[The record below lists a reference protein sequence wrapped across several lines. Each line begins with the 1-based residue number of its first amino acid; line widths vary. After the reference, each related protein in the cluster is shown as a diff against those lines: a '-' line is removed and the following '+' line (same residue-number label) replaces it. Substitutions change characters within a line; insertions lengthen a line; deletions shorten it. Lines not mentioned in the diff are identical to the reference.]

1 MSRPFSC
8 VLIQNRMNPGMD
20 DSTRDLLMSGIRS
33 IPDYPIPGVLYRDIT
48 PLLADPDLFHKAI
61 DAMAA
66 PFTDVTQVVVIES
79 RGFALGAP
87 IAFDLGV
94 GLTLV
99 RKAGRLPFETISESY
114 ALEYGTNTMEIH
126 RDAIKP
132 GERVVIVDDVL
143 ATGGTVRAAINL
155 VERLGGV
162 VAGVSLLIELSFLN
176 GRAALPGYNVNSL
189 IVY

>member
-1 MSRPFSC
+1 
-8 VLIQNRMNPGMD
+8 MD
-20 DSTRDLLMSGIRS
+20 ESTRAYLTSGIRS

-48 PLLADPDLFHKAI
+48 PLLSDSKRFHMAI
-61 DAMAA
+61 KAMAA
-66 PFTDVTQVVVIES
+66 PFAGVTQVVVIES

-87 IAFDLGV
+87 VAYELGI

-99 RKAGRLPFETISESY
+99 RKAGRLPYDTISESY
-114 ALEYGTNTMEIH
+114 ALEYGANTMEIH
-126 RDAIKP
+126 SDAIKP
-132 GERVVIVDDVL
+132 GERVLIVDDVL

-176 GRAALPGYNVNSL
+176 GRALLPGYNVHSL

>member
-1 MSRPFSC
+1 
-8 VLIQNRMNPGMD
+8 MD

-143 ATGGTVRAAINL
+143 ATGGTVVAASELLSRGGGRL
-155 VERLGGV
+155 VGVSVVLELAALGGRTRI
-162 VAGVSLLIELSFLN
+162 AGTHGDLPVCALLCT
-176 GRAALPGYNVNSL
+176 
-189 IVY
+189 

>member
-1 MSRPFSC
+1 
-8 VLIQNRMNPGMD
+8 MD

-48 PLLADPDLFHKAI
+48 PLLADGERFHRAI

-66 PFTDVTQVVVIES
+66 PFTDVSQVVVIES

-114 ALEYGTNTMEIH
+114 SLEYGTPAWVSISIRMNAATTSSSSTM
-126 RDAIKP
+126 RF
-132 GERVVIVDDVL
+132 
-143 ATGGTVRAAINL
+143 TVTCCDSRW
-155 VERLGGV
+155 
-162 VAGVSLLIELSFLN
+162 
-176 GRAALPGYNVNSL
+176 
-189 IVY
+189 

>member
-1 MSRPFSC
+1 
-8 VLIQNRMNPGMD
+8 MD

-155 VERLGGV
+155 VERLDGV